1 MPAKWWACT
10 IGPWG
15 VCRTEARAF
24 VKWWLAGGWFVA
36 CVLVGCNIYRKHLG
50 KARDYAH
57 WVAFCD
63 HLNQAIGFA
72 LQPLPQAVA
81 AYLPV
86 CHGGCHAVLDG
97 YLQILTDK
105 TDLTRARCQDLCTDM
120 TVSEFLYQLGRT
132 GRETEQ
138 DKINAARAIF
148 DAKAKQAEHELKTKA
163 SIILKLLIIIGIAG
177 GILWM

>member
-1 MPAKWWACT
+1 M
-10 IGPWG
+10 
-15 VCRTEARAF
+15 
-24 VKWWLAGGWFVA
+24 KWWLAGGWFVA
-36 CVLVGCNIYRKHLG
+36 CVLVGCGIYRQKWNQ
-50 KARDYAH
+50 ARDYAQ

-63 HLNQAIGFA
+63 HLHQAIGFS

-86 CHGGCHAVLDG
+86 CRGGCQVVLRG
-97 YLQILTDK
+97 YLQLLERK
-105 TDLTRARCQDLCTDM
+105 TDLTRARCQGLVGDA

-138 DKINAARAIF
+138 DKIMAARAIF
-148 DAKAKQAEHELKTKA
+148 QTKAQQAKHDLQTKA